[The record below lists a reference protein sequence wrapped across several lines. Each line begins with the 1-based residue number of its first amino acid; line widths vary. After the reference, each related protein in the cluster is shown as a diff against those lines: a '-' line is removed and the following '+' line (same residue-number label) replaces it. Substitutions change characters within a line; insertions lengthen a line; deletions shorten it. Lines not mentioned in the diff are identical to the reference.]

1 MENSKKAKNGPDL
14 RRNRLMPLQRTLLE
28 EAEREISIVS
38 EGRRQDTTVG
48 NVVLRKMLQTAA
60 SGSPHA
66 LGHAMRAI
74 IAAQQL
80 QSVEVDEDINFAR
93 RYKHQQEE
101 HLARAIKEGH
111 NIEEV
116 LPHPDDIVII
126 EGEGY
131 QITGPGCREELVII
145 KRSCA
150 YRDILLLQAVLEDR
164 ILPVSQQKS
173 EAGLEEEDSGQS
185 ALVLA
190 QFFNMGLPDRY
201 RQSQL
206 DMVCCLQRYERL
218 DKRELLKQTRQAW
231 RWLGYDRPRGW
242 TMRRWREMRG
252 EFEMLLNEAKGLA
265 SLFQAIKPVSEHQ
278 IEAHVRRL
286 YNLLR

>member
-1 MENSKKAKNGPDL
+1 MESNKKAKNSPDL
-14 RRNRLMPLQRTLLE
+14 MRNRLMPLQRTLLE

-38 EGRRQDTTVG
+38 EGQRQDTTVG

-80 QSVEVDEDINFAR
+80 QSVEVDEDIKFAR
-93 RYKHQQEE
+93 RYKKQQEE
-101 HLARAIKEGH
+101 LLATAIGEGR
-111 NIEEV
+111 NLEDV
-116 LPHPDDIVII
+116 LPHPDDIVIT

-131 QITGPGCREELVII
+131 RIHGPSCREELAII

-150 YRDILLLQAVLEDR
+150 YRDILLLQAALEDR
-164 ILPVSQQKS
+164 ILPVIQQKP
-173 EAGLEEEDSGQS
+173 EAGPEEEGSGQS

-242 TMRRWREMRG
+242 TMRTWREMRG
-252 EFEMLLNEAKGLA
+252 EFEALLNEVTSLV
-265 SLFQAIKPVSEHQ
+265 SLFKATKPVSEHQ